1 MDPKLLEPFGSDLG
15 LAPNYTQQ
23 LLAENTEKATPPNAI
38 LDRKHSKDNAPQ
50 GVTVSSTVQTIY
62 DYSVVHSAMSL
73 HPQ

>member
-15 LAPNYTQQ
+15 LAPNQTQQ
-23 LLAENTEKATPPNAI
+23 LLAENTEKATPPDAI
-38 LDRKHSKDNAPQ
+38 HDQKHSNAPQ

-62 DYSVVHSAMSL
+62 DYSVVHSVMSL